1 MLMVFYILNLEI
13 KTLPTL
19 NTYNGLYFL
28 LDLQKKK
35 KKNTL
40 S

>member
-19 NTYNGLYFL
+19 NTYNDLYLL
-28 LDLQKKK
+28 LD
-35 KKNTL
+35 
-40 S
+40 